1 MSNDFVEEKK
11 GGFVSAVVKAFDGFV
26 QTFKKHGLLTVT
38 FILVLFLLLYSFILH
53 PVNVNEIVL
62 QALQQ
67 ENKLK
72 QEQINASIEQRLEA
86 DKLMLTV
93 MNHLVENYNVDR
105 ALVFEMHNGSQNLS
119 GCEFLFLSAV
129 SEVLS
134 NRSDTIGGMDYE
146 IDYIAD
152 NFSKQHIT
160 NIIGET
166 TYNRLKTERYLYYS
180 NLDQYTRST
189 YRLINKLK
197 NIGGARSVML
207 IPFVS
212 DRKPLVILVLCS
224 HNETMNAEGIYK
236 YVDGFKSAIERN
248 LMSP

>member
-1 MSNDFVEEKK
+1 MSSYTEEKK
-11 GGFVSAVVKAFDGFV
+11 SGFFAAIVKAFDSFV

-38 FILVLFLLLYSFILH
+38 FILVLFLLFYSFILH
-53 PVNVNEIVL
+53 PVDVNKIVL
-62 QALQQ
+62 QAFQ
-67 ENKLK
+67 EESKLK
-72 QEQINASIEQRLEA
+72 QEQIKAAIEQRLEA
-86 DKLMLTV
+86 DKLMLTL
-93 MNHLVENYNVDR
+93 MNHLVENYHVDR

-134 NRSDTIGGMDYE
+134 NRTDSLGANGYDL
-146 IDYIAD
+146 DYIAD
-152 NFSKQHIT
+152 SFSKQHIT

-180 NLDQYTRST
+180 NLSQYTRST

-197 NIGGARSVML
+197 TIGHAKSVML

-212 DRKPLVILVLCS
+212 DGKPLVILVLCS
-224 HNETMNAEGIYK
+224 HNETLDAEGIYK
-236 YVDGFKSAIERN
+236 YVDGFKSSIERN
-248 LMSP
+248 LMSI